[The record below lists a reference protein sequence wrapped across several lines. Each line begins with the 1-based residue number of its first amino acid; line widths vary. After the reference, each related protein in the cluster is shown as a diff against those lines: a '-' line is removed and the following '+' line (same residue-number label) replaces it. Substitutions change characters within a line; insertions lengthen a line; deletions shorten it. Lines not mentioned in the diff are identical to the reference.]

1 MEITLEAI
9 ISLLGLFIGGGGGAF
24 FTWRY
29 LRRKAKAEAVTAEI
43 DATKDMQDMYQQML
57 EDAKKDRE
65 DRREQVE
72 ELRADRDHYKAERNE
87 LREKMEQ
94 LTRSF
99 LDWRI
104 EADNDRS
111 KMKMDIA
118 KLGRK
123 VETMVPF
130 MCGDLN
136 CKLRQR
142 VTLSDDGTLKTKRP
156 QKKAGTVVS
165 GSLTKDQSVALQSA
179 ADIKDHPA
187 DIEPLNSD
195 EL

>member
-9 ISLLGLFIGGGGGAF
+9 ISLLGLFVGGGGGAF
-24 FTWRY
+24 FTWRF

-87 LREKMEQ
+87 LRERMEQ
-94 LTRSF
+94 LAHSF
-99 LDWRI
+99 MDWRL

-123 VETMVPF
+123 VETMAPF
-130 MCGDLN
+130 MCGNLQ
-136 CKLRQR
+136 CKDR
-142 VTLSDDGTLKTKRP
+142 VRVVLQDDGTVRPKRTP
-156 QKKAGTVVS
+156 KKNDIDPV
-165 GSLTKDQSVALQSA
+165 DNDAL
-179 ADIKDHPA
+179 
-187 DIEPLNSD
+187 
-195 EL
+195 